1 MPQVGTWSTVWRTD
15 ELDNDGASISGM
27 VHMPGIPGLPGGDG
41 HAGYLIT
48 AASQLLS
55 LYECSASGGRGEAS
69 LQVPEQAASLSH
81 CLAQIAGRQEAL
93 FPWPVAFAYHAPTR
107 MLPSK
112 VSWLLIRC
120 CIRRS
125 CTS

>member
-27 VHMPGIPGLPGGDG
+27 VHVPGIPGLPGGDG

-69 LQVPEQAASLSH
+69 LQVPEQAAPLQRQQTMRKVHPGDLLSV
-81 CLAQIAGRQEAL
+81 LARMHFSHGLLPLHIMHRLACCPLR
-93 FPWPVAFAYHAPTR
+93 YHGY
-107 MLPSK
+107 
-112 VSWLLIRC
+112 
-120 CIRRS
+120 
-125 CTS
+125 